1 MNSSSAVG
9 AQAWPVTYSIL
20 SADWLLD
27 EVRRAYGLEG
37 LETCRLLQRGFND
50 SYVITG
56 RRGRWIARVY
66 GAGWRTT
73 SDVAY
78 ELELLDH
85 LARCG
90 IGVPSAIRADG
101 QPAVQLET
109 PEGTRQLVLVT
120 LVEGRPLAWDEP
132 ADCELAGRTTA
143 AFHTAAESF
152 QSPQRRLPFDLVF
165 LIDAQLELLRPFFDD
180 RAEWA
185 ELVQIAAELRIEA
198 GARVHE
204 LSWGICLNDLA
215 PGTFRI
221 GDDGR
226 ISIVDLDFA
235 APCWRSYDLA
245 GAHWMA
251 ASRKQ
256 GDIRDAFVRGYL
268 EVRALSMADLDA
280 APLFSAIR
288 RLWSLGMKARSA
300 RALGSYRL
308 GTEYVE
314 PELRLLRE
322 AGGDNR

>member
-1 MNSSSAVG
+1 MNASSAID

-20 SADWLLD
+20 SAHSVLQ
-27 EVRRAYGLEG
+27 EVRDAYDLVG
-37 LETCRLLQRGFND
+37 LETCDLLERGLND
-50 SYVITG
+50 TYVL
-56 RRGRWIARVY
+56 R
-66 GAGWRTT
+66 GAGGRYLARLCGVWRSA
-73 SDVAY
+73 SDIAF

-90 IGVPSAIRADG
+90 IGVPSPIRAEG
-101 QPAVQLET
+101 QPALQLAT

-143 AFHTAAESF
+143 EFHTAAESF
-152 QSPQRRLPFDLVF
+152 QSPQRRLPFDLDF

-180 RAEWA
+180 RAEWG
-185 ELVQIAAELRIEA
+185 ELLQIAGELRIEA

-221 GDDGR
+221 GDDGT
-226 ISIVDLDFA
+226 IAIVDLDFA
-235 APCWRSYDLA
+235 AQSWRAYDLA
-245 GAHWMA
+245 GAHWIA
-251 ASRKQ
+251 GSRKQ
-256 GDIRDAFVRGYL
+256 SDIRDAFVRGYL
-268 EVRALSMADLDA
+268 EVRALATADLDA
-280 APLFSAIR
+280 VPVFSAIR

-308 GTEYVE
+308 GPEYVE
-314 PELRLLRE
+314 PELRLLRD
-322 AGGDNR
+322 AGRDSR